1 MRNHNLRRVFGLVG
15 IGWFVAICMGGLTL
29 FGNYLDK
36 GINSSP
42 MLTIT
47 GLLLGLIIA
56 GYGTYVGLKSLVLE
70 NKEN

>member
-29 FGNYLDK
+29 LGNYLDK
-36 GINSSP
+36 VINSSP
-42 MLTIT
+42 HFDYHRIST
-47 GLLLGLIIA
+47 GSDNCWI
-56 GYGTYVGLKSLVLE
+56 GTYVGLKSLVLE

>member
-1 MRNHNLRRVFGLVG
+1 
-15 IGWFVAICMGGLTL
+15 MGGLTL

-36 GINSSP
+36 VINSSP